1 MEAIAKTNFQRYA
14 PRKVNQV
21 LGLIRKK
28 PVEKAFEILS
38 FTPKVTAE
46 LIFKTLRSA
55 VANSGHLKN
64 MSHLSVKECWV
75 GQGPVLKRM
84 RPGPMGR
91 GMPYKRKMCHLTM
104 IVTDVL
110 PIERKSKGKKDAAPI
125 KEEIN
130 PVKIAKEAKNTKEK
144 DKGKLKR

>member
-1 MEAIAKTNFQRYA
+1 MEAFAKTNFARFA

-21 LGLIRKK
+21 LSLIRKK

-38 FTPKVTAE
+38 FTSKASSD
-46 LIFKTLRSA
+46 LISNTLRSA

-64 MSHLSVKECWV
+64 MSHLSVKEAWV

-91 GMPYKRKMCHLTM
+91 GMPYKRKMCHLTVV
-104 IVTDVL
+104 VTDAL
-110 PIERKSKGKKDAAPI
+110 PIKKRTKTAKPAAIPEQI
-125 KEEIN
+125 GADKETTK
-130 PVKIAKEAKNTKEK
+130 VKKKEP
-144 DKGKLKR
+144 KR

>member
-1 MEAIAKTNFQRYA
+1 MEAFAKTNFARFA

-21 LGLIRKK
+21 LSLIRKK

-38 FTPKVTAE
+38 FTPKASCD
-46 LIFKTLRSA
+46 LISNTLRSA

-64 MSHLSVKECWV
+64 MGHLSVKEAWV

-91 GMPYKRKMCHLTM
+91 GMPYKRKMCHITVV
-104 IVTDVL
+104 VTDA
-110 PIERKSKGKKDAAPI
+110 IPI
-125 KEEIN
+125 KKRTKTAKPALQEQTEA
-130 PVKIAKEAKNTKEK
+130 VKETTK
-144 DKGKLKR
+144 DKKKEPKR

>member
-1 MEAIAKTNFQRYA
+1 MEAVAKTNFARFA

-21 LGLIRKK
+21 LSLIRRQ

-38 FTPKVTAE
+38 FVPKAPCF
-46 LIFKTLRSA
+46 LITNTLRSA

-64 MSHLSVKECWV
+64 MSHLSVKEAWV

-91 GMPYKRKMCHLTM
+91 GMPYKRKMCHLTVV
-104 IVTDVL
+104 VTDAI
-110 PIERKSKGKKDAAPI
+110 PITKRVKKAKPGEEVKPPVTAPVQKGKKKDI
-125 KEEIN
+125 K
-130 PVKIAKEAKNTKEK
+130 
-144 DKGKLKR
+144 R

>member
-1 MEAIAKTNFQRYA
+1 MEAFAKTNFARFA

-21 LGLIRKK
+21 LSLIRKK

-38 FTPKVTAE
+38 FSPKAPSD
-46 LIFKTLRSA
+46 LIINTLRSA

-64 MSHLSVKECWV
+64 MSHLSVKEAWV

-91 GMPYKRKMCHLTM
+91 GMPYKRKMCHVTVV
-104 IVTDVL
+104 VTDA
-110 PIERKSKGKKDAAPI
+110 IAITKRKKAASPAI
-125 KEEIN
+125 PEKTEAVKE
-130 PVKIAKEAKNTKEK
+130 TSK
-144 DKGKLKR
+144 DKKKEPKR